1 LIQKHG
7 LIIQGELKS
16 INSELKVA
24 MVSHQDGSTSEI
36 NYDYLIVAIGSSL
49 NTFKDNNS
57 TDIIASIDQM
67 YNKMSQSKSIAVV
80 GAGAVGIE
88 LIGELRDK

>member
-16 INSELKVA
+16 INSEHKIA

-67 YNKMSQSKSIAVV
+67 YNKMSHSSNIAVV